1 MDLDYFFVG
10 NDLVDLL
17 LPENQA
23 KVQNKRWLDKIFV
36 PSEQHII
43 AQAAHA
49 NTMAWLLWSC
59 KESAYKVAI
68 KQGMLPNYRPLDFV
82 VMPNNNLLSPTIRAM
97 VQTPVGV
104 FYTQSAQNTHYVYS
118 VAAAKLF
125 DWSKAF
131 IYLHKF
137 DTLVDCLTAQQWQRP
152 LLQAS
157 EQHFNFAPHTLSIQK
172 QLHNVPILCQN
183 SNVLQGFDVSL
194 SHDGVWAAVLI
205 VGGKGKMW

>member
-23 KVQNKRWLDKIFV
+23 KVQNKRWLNKIFV
-36 PSEQHII
+36 PSEQNVI
-43 AQAAHA
+43 AQATQP

-82 VMPNNNLLSPTIRAM
+82 VIPNKNNVFSPTITAI
-97 VQTPVGV
+97 VQTNIGI
-104 FYTQSAQNTHYVYS
+104 FYTQSTQNTHYTHS
-118 VAAAKLF
+118 VAVSKLL
-125 DWSKAF
+125 DWSKVF

-137 DTLVDCLTAQQWQRP
+137 DTLVDYLPAEQWQYP

-157 EQHFNFAPHTLSIQK
+157 ERHFNFTPHTLSIQK
-172 QLHNVPILCQN
+172 RLHNVPMLCQN
-183 SNVLQGFDVSL
+183 NEALKQFDVSL
-194 SHDGVWAAVLI
+194 SHDGVWAAILVTN
-205 VGGKGKMW
+205 